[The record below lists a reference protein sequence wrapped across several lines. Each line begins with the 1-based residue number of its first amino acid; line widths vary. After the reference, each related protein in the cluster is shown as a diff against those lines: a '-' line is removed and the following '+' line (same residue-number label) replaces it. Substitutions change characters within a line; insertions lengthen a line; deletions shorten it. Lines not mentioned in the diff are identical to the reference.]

1 MTNLGGKRVNEPCGR
16 HKRRRAGTHS
26 LPACRS
32 ARWTPCLPPEIT
44 SWLAVPPN
52 FNTNTRCI
60 CSQQKTPHTS
70 QSQQRKATQ
79 GLVGRHSAG
88 EKRTRQKTSSAHL
101 FWLLSFFVDSCM
113 ENTQLSK
120 LLVVTKRA
128 REPNDGWHSDTF
140 FQGAEG
146 VGALVPTPKKLKAV
160 AARVV
165 PHGGE
170 EKTKVTF
177 PPHSSLFC
185 KDKCWLSSVAPSF
198 YLQRFANLDSPSHP
212 FHSCR
217 PIASRRLFLGEHAPI
232 AARFQAEDGLGVTVS
247 DGRTI
252 SFKIQRSHWNIL
264 IISTRLKPEGS
275 NQQPSGYIDT
285 SGIYI

>member
-1 MTNLGGKRVNEPCGR
+1 
-16 HKRRRAGTHS
+16 
-26 LPACRS
+26 
-32 ARWTPCLPPEIT
+32 
-44 SWLAVPPN
+44 
-52 FNTNTRCI
+52 
-60 CSQQKTPHTS
+60 
-70 QSQQRKATQ
+70 
-79 GLVGRHSAG
+79 
-88 EKRTRQKTSSAHL
+88 
-101 FWLLSFFVDSCM
+101 M

-177 PPHSSLFC
+177 PPYSSLSC

-232 AARFQAEDGLGVTVS
+232 AARFQAEDGLCHSEWRENHFIQNTAQSLKHSYYLDRRGATNNPVVTLTQAGFIYNNGVIPSDHCGHFIIVS
-247 DGRTI
+247 RG
-252 SFKIQRSHWNIL
+252 
-264 IISTRLKPEGS
+264 
-275 NQQPSGYIDT
+275 
-285 SGIYI
+285 